1 LLKRI
6 LLISPLLLVAMTTG
20 TALWA
25 KPTTLK
31 IATVAPE
38 GSTWMKVMRQ
48 IDEEVRAATG
58 DAVRFKIYAGGVQG
72 DEQVV
77 LRKTRTGQLHGGGL
91 TGLGLGLIAPELR
104 VIEVPFLVENDEE
117 VDRVYEAVGPEFEA
131 ALQKNGFTLLG
142 WAEVG
147 FVYLFSKQPL
157 ASQESLKEAKMW
169 LWEGDEL
176 AESFY
181 RAAGVVPVPLAVTD
195 VMTSLQTNLIDA
207 VYCSPLACLALQWFT
222 RVQYYTDV
230 PLTFASGAVV
240 VTNKAFQKIAP
251 EHQEIVHTICRK
263 RFRELVEKTRQQNR
277 ESLQEIEKSG
287 VERVSV
293 SPQEL
298 QRLHQVGLE
307 VQAEQAGSLYPQDL
321 LDRIEAVLQK

>member
-1 LLKRI
+1 MNRGQRPTLLGI
-6 LLISPLLLVAMTTG
+6 LLVFTAAATVVQAG
-20 TALWA
+20 TE
-25 KPTTLK
+25 LK
-31 IATVAPE
+31 LATVAPE

-58 DAVRFKIYAGGVQG
+58 GEVGFKIYAGGVQG
-72 DEQVV
+72 DEKVV

-104 VIEVPFLVENDEE
+104 VIEIPFLVESHDE
-117 VDRVYEAVGPEFEA
+117 VDRVYAAVGGEFES
-131 ALQKNGFTLLG
+131 LLEKNGFTLLG

-147 FVYLFSKQPL
+147 FVYLFSKRPL
-157 ASQESLKEAKMW
+157 ADQAALKQARMW

-181 RAAGVVPVPLAVTD
+181 RAADVVPVPLAVTD

-222 RVQYYTDV
+222 RVEYFTNE

-240 VTNKAFQKIAP
+240 VTNKAFGRIP
-251 EHQEIVHTICRK
+251 EHHRDTVRRICRQ
-263 RFRELVEKTRQQNR
+263 RFRELVLKTRQQNR
-277 ESLQEIEKSG
+277 ESLLEIEKAG
-287 VERVSV
+287 VEPVRVR
-293 SPQEL
+293 PQEL
-298 QRLHQVGLE
+298 QGLRRIGLQVQE
-307 VQAEQAGSLYPQDL
+307 EQAGSLYPREL
-321 LDRIEAVLQK
+321 LDRIQAALDD

>member
-1 LLKRI
+1 LVLRI
-6 LLISPLLLVAMTTG
+6 LLIMLVAGVTT
-20 TALWA
+20 LHPPEVQA
-25 KPTTLK
+25 KRQTLK

-48 IDEEVRAATG
+48 IDEEVRAATDDEVG
-58 DAVRFKIYAGGVQG
+58 FKIYAGGVQG

-104 VIEVPFLVENDEE
+104 VIEIPFLVTNDEE
-117 VDRVYEAVGPEFEA
+117 VDRVYAAVGDEFEA
-131 ALQKNGFTLLG
+131 ALHKNGFTLLG

-147 FVYLFSKQPL
+147 FVYLFSKEPI
-157 ASQESLKEAKMW
+157 ASQDDLKEAKMW

-181 RAAGVVPVPLAVTD
+181 HAAGVVPVPLAVTD
-195 VMTSLQTNLIDA
+195 VMTSLQTHLIDA

-240 VTNKAFQKIAP
+240 VTNKAFGKIP
-251 EHQEIVHTICRK
+251 EEHRETVRSICRR
-263 RFRELVEKTRQQNR
+263 RFRELVVKTRQQNR
-277 ESLQEIEKSG
+277 ESLQEIEKAG
-287 VERVSV
+287 VQPVPV
-293 SPQEL
+293 SPEEL
-298 QRLHQVGLE
+298 QRLHQIGLE
-307 VQAEQAGSLYPQDL
+307 VQKDQAGQLYPQEL
-321 LDRIEAVLQK
+321 LDRILAVLEN